1 MADLEGSEVSEREI
15 ELDGRELVI
24 MLDGRVKRSP
34 VPDTF
39 SPAMFRHIVAAI
51 DLLYRRNGIVPS
63 VNEIVKEWEGFDRK
77 AVEKALASPEMK
89 QALSL
94 RGIEL
99 DMKAG
104 LTDEQLYAIA
114 ILQDPSDR
122 RSTKARLEAVGI
134 SMAKYR
140 AWMRNPMFSG
150 YMSAQAEHNLG
161 DAVQMAMNRLI
172 ANADAGDG
180 RAIEKI
186 LEISGRWNPQQ
197 QELQNARTVVL
208 TFMEILQEELAGD
221 PKLLDRIMTRARGKM
236 QALTIV
242 QSLREIER

>member
-1 MADLEGSEVSEREI
+1 MADLEGNEVSDREI
-15 ELDGRELVI
+15 EMEGRELVI
-24 MLDGRVKRSP
+24 MMDGRVQRSP

-39 SPAMFRHIVAAI
+39 SPTMFRHIVAAI
-51 DLLYRRNGIVPS
+51 DLLYRRNGIIPS
-63 VNEIVKEWEGFDRK
+63 VNEIVKEWEGFDRR
-77 AVEKALASPEMK
+77 AVEKALASAELK
-89 QALSL
+89 QALSF

-99 DMKAG
+99 DSKAG
-104 LTDEQLYAIA
+104 LTEQQLYAIA

-186 LEISGRWNPQQ
+186 LEMTGRWNPQQ
-197 QELQNARTVVL
+197 QEIQNARTVVL
-208 TFMEILQEELAGD
+208 TFMEILQEELAD
-221 PKLLDRIMTRARGKM
+221 NPKLLDRIMTRARGKM
-236 QALTIV
+236 QAI
-242 QSLREIER
+242 SISNSIRELDT

>member
-1 MADLEGSEVSEREI
+1 MSDREI
-15 ELDGRELVI
+15 ELDGRELV
-24 MLDGRVKRSP
+24 LVTDGRVKRSP
-34 VPDTF
+34 VPDAF
-39 SPAMFRHIVAAI
+39 SPSMFRHIVAAI

-77 AVEKALASPEMK
+77 AVEKALASKELK
-89 QALSL
+89 EALSI

-99 DMKAG
+99 DAKAG

-140 AWMRNPMFSG
+140 AWMRNPVFSG
-150 YMSAQAEHNLG
+150 FMSAQAEANLG
-161 DAVQMAMNRLI
+161 DAVQMAINRLV

-186 LEISGRWNPQQ
+186 LEMSGRWNPQQ

-208 TFMEILQEELAGD
+208 SFMEILQEELAD
-221 PKLLDRIMTRARGKM
+221 NPKLLDRIMTRARGKM

-242 QSLREIER
+242 QSLRENAS